1 MKLFTI
7 QKFKIYQNKI
17 NQMSYRQRA
26 SVYLVFTGLS
36 FLAISYESIAVI
48 PFIFWGYKTMTN
60 INAMKLLEHLME
72 AEKTTEFIHED
83 KIYDIKTSS
92 LLFRVDHKYFY
103 DRILGIEEYRYY
115 STLYLSANENYFLYI
130 MRRNY
135 QVKIEPLSESQAKQW
150 LIKENVEL
158 YKQTFGEI
166 EKA

>member
-1 MKLFTI
+1 
-7 QKFKIYQNKI
+7 
-17 NQMSYRQRA
+17 
-26 SVYLVFTGLS
+26 
-36 FLAISYESIAVI
+36 
-48 PFIFWGYKTMTN
+48 MTN